1 MPNAFPPKGNAF
13 VYPLIYSTFAVLF
26 KGGGKNIHG
35 CSSIGRAAV
44 SKTAGWEFES
54 LHPCHTSIFPMN
66 RVAAFVKDSFK
77 EVQTKVSWPSFTE
90 LQSSTILV
98 LVASLI
104 FALVIGLVDMGFENA
119 LRLFYQSFSR

>member
-1 MPNAFPPKGNAF
+1 
-13 VYPLIYSTFAVLF
+13 
-26 KGGGKNIHG
+26 
-35 CSSIGRAAV
+35 
-44 SKTAGWEFES
+44 
-54 LHPCHTSIFPMN
+54 MN
-66 RVAAFVKDSFK
+66 RVVAFVKDSFK

>member
-1 MPNAFPPKGNAF
+1 
-13 VYPLIYSTFAVLF
+13 
-26 KGGGKNIHG
+26 
-35 CSSIGRAAV
+35 
-44 SKTAGWEFES
+44 
-54 LHPCHTSIFPMN
+54 MN

-90 LQSSTILV
+90 LQSSTVLV

-104 FALVIGLVDMGFENA
+104 FALVIGLVDTGFENA